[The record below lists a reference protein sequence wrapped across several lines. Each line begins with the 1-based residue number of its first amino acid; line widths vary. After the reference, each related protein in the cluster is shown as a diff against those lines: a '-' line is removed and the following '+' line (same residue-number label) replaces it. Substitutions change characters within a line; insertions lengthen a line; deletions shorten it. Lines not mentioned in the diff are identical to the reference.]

1 MVTLNDKSRMKSE
14 RTDSDSRAVEI
25 ALVTLGVGVVA
36 GVAVWLW
43 IMRTPLFVL
52 GPGGPAGRMFDANTP
67 EGRLFH
73 SVVEC
78 ADRQKDLYLYIDA
91 YVQKHGRVPADLDAL
106 LEDHPMT
113 VKIFGCP
120 SGGPY
125 AIHLENFG
133 DPNAVVIEEPPD
145 AHPNTVR
152 LWMQG
157 IRPQVRTMGDGT
169 VHMFNQPNL
178 ATVRAKRE

>member
-1 MVTLNDKSRMKSE
+1 MVTSNDELRMESE
-14 RTDSDSRAVEI
+14 RTDSDSGAVKI

-43 IMRTPLFVL
+43 IMRTPLFVP

-67 EGRLFH
+67 EGRLFG
-73 SVVEC
+73 SVSQC
-78 ADRQKDLYLYIDA
+78 AERQKDLYLYIDA
-91 YVQKHGRVPADLDAL
+91 HVQKHGRVPADLDAL

-125 AIHLENFG
+125 EIHLENFG
-133 DPNAVVIEEPPD
+133 DPNAVVIEERPD

-157 IRPQVRTMGDGT
+157 IRSQVRTMGDG
-169 VHMFNQPNL
+169 VVRMFNKPNL
-178 ATVRAKRE
+178 ATIQAKRN